1 MASKKTAATV
11 AKQKKVQREI
21 DVAEK
26 KSSSKKKSDKAIQAG
41 ARKHHENPM
50 PKQHQAKPGIEANL
64 DPRPQFR
71 NPEYR
76 GSGKLDGKVALIT
89 GGDSGIGR
97 AVAVL
102 FAREGADVAIVYL
115 DVEQVDAEETR
126 RVIEREEKRRCLL
139 LPGDVKDPQF
149 AVDAV
154 EQTVSEFGGLDVL
167 VNNAAFQEH
176 AESIDQITEE
186 QSRAP
191 PPRRGQRH
199 H

>member
-11 AKQKKVQREI
+11 AKQRKVQREI
-21 DVAEK
+21 DAAEK
-26 KSSSKKKSDKAIQAG
+26 KTSSSKKKSEKAIQAG

-50 PKQHQAKPGIEANL
+50 PKQHQAKPGIEAKL

-115 DVEQVDAEETR
+115 DVEQIDAEETK

-139 LPGDVKDPQF
+139 LPGDVKDPKFAIDADDGVQF
-149 AVDAV
+149 CVMKFKPDCF
-154 EQTVSEFGGLDVL
+154 S
-167 VNNAAFQEH
+167 
-176 AESIDQITEE
+176 S
-186 QSRAP
+186 
-191 PPRRGQRH
+191 
-199 H
+199 